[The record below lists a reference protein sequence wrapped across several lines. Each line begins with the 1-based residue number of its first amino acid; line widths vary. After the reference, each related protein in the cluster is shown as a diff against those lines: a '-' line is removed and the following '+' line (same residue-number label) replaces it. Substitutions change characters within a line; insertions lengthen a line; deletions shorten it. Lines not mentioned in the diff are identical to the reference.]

1 MISFSINTSDATLL
15 LYDGAR
21 RAFDFSRDARFLL
34 YPGQK
39 KGLSLRRNLCW
50 KQNDPEIR
58 VYRSAVSSSS
68 CSFKH
73 VVVAA
78 RLVLKLSNYSENIR
92 IKEHTHT
99 HTHTRGRATMLSF
112 SFSTWLDHY
121 YRSAVRSTR
130 LSNSLLIVTLPVTL
144 ITRSTMNWRRVS
156 NDTNI
161 WRVRMFAGR
170 SDKRSKTLRRTLGT
184 PSW

>member
-21 RAFDFSRDARFLL
+21 RAFDFSRDAGFLL
-34 YPGQK
+34 CPGQK

-99 HTHTRGRATMLSF
+99 YTQTRARDYA
-112 SFSTWLDHY
+112 
-121 YRSAVRSTR
+121 AVFIQHVTR
-130 LSNSLLIVTLPVTL
+130 SLLPIGCSIYASVQFIVNRNVARHINYAVDNEL
-144 ITRSTMNWRRVS
+144 
-156 NDTNI
+156 
-161 WRVRMFAGR
+161 A
-170 SDKRSKTLRRTLGT
+170 
-184 PSW
+184 PSF